1 MHNPYSS
8 NRKNVTRI
16 DKNGE
21 KIAKMYLTQC
31 NLFFPGLWQA
41 HYQILSIIF
50 LKKFIKPKVNTEAM
64 LKNVKLEELNI
75 RIATIFYAYMNLTH
89 DLIE

>member
-1 MHNPYSS
+1 M
-8 NRKNVTRI
+8 
-16 DKNGE
+16 
-21 KIAKMYLTQC
+21 
-31 NLFFPGLWQA
+31 
-41 HYQILSIIF
+41 IF
-50 LKKFIKPKVNTEAM
+50 LKKFINPKVNTEAM